1 MKYFRLLFCL
11 LLILLAISCGNDG
24 FMRDAAT
31 KSVKPSDAVSLS
43 ADTTF
48 HAAFPELLSPF
59 HIYVVNDTLLVF
71 QERVN
76 ESGAS
81 HLKAYSTE
89 TFQYLGASVRY
100 GRGPGEVTNP
110 HIAILDS
117 GEKYLQMSV
126 NSIGEAYSLD
136 FESSLLTGE
145 PSVVRT
151 FQLPSGVVDWLP
163 LNDAGQFVLRIDQGK
178 IVMQEL
184 NPDSEII
191 HEYGFND
198 AVSNDRNMTFMSS
211 YFAVNPSTYAVV
223 QIMQFFP
230 QINIYD
236 SGRVMS
242 VAVDPAFRNWEAI
255 INRMMGVDTMQYYA
269 GAAVSTENIF
279 ALYKGVTLGE
289 LMTGNCDSSVH
300 VFDWSGN
307 FICDIKLDSDISCM
321 TFDAKTGFLYCVE
334 KSGSGIIRYDLSA
347 IL

>member
-11 LLILLAISCGNDG
+11 LLISLAISCGNDG

-136 FESSLLTGE
+136 FESSLLIIVTVGE
-145 PSVVRT
+145 S
-151 FQLPSGVVDWLP
+151 
-163 LNDAGQFVLRIDQGK
+163 
-178 IVMQEL
+178 EL
-184 NPDSEII
+184 NLRQDVVEVEGNLLRNCISE
-191 HEYGFND
+191 
-198 AVSNDRNMTFMSS
+198 
-211 YFAVNPSTYAVV
+211 
-223 QIMQFFP
+223 
-230 QINIYD
+230 
-236 SGRVMS
+236 
-242 VAVDPAFRNWEAI
+242 
-255 INRMMGVDTMQYYA
+255 
-269 GAAVSTENIF
+269 
-279 ALYKGVTLGE
+279 
-289 LMTGNCDSSVH
+289 
-300 VFDWSGN
+300 
-307 FICDIKLDSDISCM
+307 
-321 TFDAKTGFLYCVE
+321 
-334 KSGSGIIRYDLSA
+334 
-347 IL
+347 